1 LALRRES
8 ARWDCAAAVVI
19 LALALLGVAGAQAV
33 VASAANAGSSD
44 ASAVRAPIEAS
55 PPTGEITVQAA
66 PATPA
71 EEPSDA
77 ASGGPSPAATP
88 AAMSTAPSAG
98 NGAEG
103 PTADSSDGSSAGNPG
118 GEAKG
123 SANSSP
129 FSALASPSSGP
140 IKIKSDS
147 LSVDYKKNSALW
159 RGHVHAVRADGELS
173 SDTLQVIYGKDFHEL
188 QQMIASGSVRISR
201 GTQWSVSDHAVLN
214 EANQTVVL
222 TGNPVVHDGNDQIT
236 GSKITVYLK
245 TGESVVEGAKA
256 VIFPRQTKTRDNGV
270 SADHAR

>member
-1 LALRRES
+1 AT
-8 ARWDCAAAVVI
+8 
-19 LALALLGVAGAQAV
+19 
-33 VASAANAGSSD
+33 
-44 ASAVRAPIEAS
+44 
-55 PPTGEITVQAA
+55 PPTGEVSVPAA

-71 EEPSDA
+71 EQPSGA
-77 ASGGPSPAATP
+77 AAGGSSPVTAPPGA
-88 AAMSTAPSAG
+88 STAPSAG
-98 NGAEG
+98 KGAEG
-103 PTADSSDGSSAGNPG
+103 QAAGGSGGASAGNQ
-118 GEAKG
+118 ADTKG
-123 SANSSP
+123 AANASP
-129 FSALASPSSGP
+129 FSALASPSNGP
-140 IKIKSDS
+140 IKIKSDT

-173 SDTLQVIYGKDFHEL
+173 SETLQVIYGKDFHEL
-188 QQMIASGSVRISR
+188 QQMIASGNVRISR

-256 VIFPRQTKTRDNGV
+256 VIFPRQGKTRDNGV